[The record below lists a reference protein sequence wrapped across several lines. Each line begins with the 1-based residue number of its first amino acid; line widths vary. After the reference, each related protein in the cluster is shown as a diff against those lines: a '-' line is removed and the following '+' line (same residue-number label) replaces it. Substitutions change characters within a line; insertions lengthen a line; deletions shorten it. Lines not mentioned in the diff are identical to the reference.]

1 MKNVLPVRETLKTR
15 HVWAGGGCPFCTFDM
30 ETMDHLFCSCPAVA
44 QIWHEVTI
52 SHHDT
57 LVMLVTGVLN
67 SPNVKETI
75 QVVATLWLLWNARN
89 DVVWKGKHLC
99 ITDLLNQAVRLRDSW
114 FSMYVRGDAAA
125 VVASSV
131 GSWTPPP
138 SNRLKCN
145 VDAALFADGAGFGL
159 VLRDHAGAFVSAFC
173 GRLPVDSGCGC
184 RGPTPTGCRHRRNF
198 IGRRENA
205 FAVVGGGAG
214 VSVSE
219 QREQRAAGREPVDAG
234 RLAPL
239 LGGFLELQ
247 REFKAPNHI
256 AHGGAVYPL
265 FLQAI
270 AGDLGPLDRDGD
282 SAVVYEASVDLSE
295 PAFAHHELLVE
306 VARRSFQI
314 LQRKAAAEIGRRVC
328 HSPPPLPEN
337 QESQDRDHQNP
348 TTHAA
353 NDGADRSAAFF
364 LLPRRR
370 LDRLRYKEV
379 RISRGQAPLSIIQ
392 LENL

>member
-1 MKNVLPVRETLKTR
+1 MELQRRMAQSSPHTYIGYNKNGRNWASRAALLIFGHCTSAVSGEGQIKFKCSDFWHTLAQSFM
-15 HVWAGGGCPFCTFDM
+15 VSGLAWPFINRRDPGFRID
-30 ETMDHLFCSCPAVA
+30 
-44 QIWHEVTI
+44 
-52 SHHDT
+52 
-57 LVMLVTGVLN
+57 
-67 SPNVKETI
+67 
-75 QVVATLWLLWNARN
+75 
-89 DVVWKGKHLC
+89 
-99 ITDLLNQAVRLRDSW
+99 TDLDIE
-114 FSMYVRGDAAA
+114 M
-125 VVASSV
+125 
-131 GSWTPPP
+131 GS
-138 SNRLKCN
+138 
-145 VDAALFADGAGFGL
+145 DIGI
-159 VLRDHAGAFVSAFC
+159 
-173 GRLPVDSGCGC
+173 
-184 RGPTPTGCRHRRNF
+184 HRRNF

-219 QREQRAAGREPVDAG
+219 QRERRAAGREPVDAG

-270 AGDLGPLDRDGD
+270 AGDLGVLVQRLWRDL
-282 SAVVYEASVDLSE
+282 A
-295 PAFAHHELLVE
+295 P
-306 VARRSFQI
+306 
-314 LQRKAAAEIGRRVC
+314 RVC

-337 QESQDRDHQNP
+337 QESQYRDHQNP

-364 LLPRRR
+364 LPRRRR
-370 LDRLRYKEV
+370 LDRLRYEV
-379 RISRGQAPLSIIQ
+379 RISRGQAPLSIVQ